1 MIARRLFASRTAA
14 GGALI
19 SSATTAKPTAAAAAA
34 AVGRRFESTVK
45 VGESASSVLARPPQL
60 APKKKRPIGGFRG
73 GVVGFLL
80 GVTTAGAF
88 GFVYLI
94 EEYQKATSL
103 VLSSVDGLEK
113 SSLKVKEYVKKI
125 EAVESDLAKLRASSA
140 TTQQVAQL
148 KTDWRKQSD
157 ILARDHLELKAHVWE
172 IEQDVDSALGRA
184 SSSKKPAAVAKS

>member
-1 MIARRLFASRTAA
+1 MFPRIVARSASSRL
-14 GGALI
+14 
-19 SSATTAKPTAAAAAA
+19 ATTAF
-34 AVGRRFESTVK
+34 RRFESTTAK
-45 VGESASSVLARPPQL
+45 AAESAVSSRPAAS
-60 APKKKRPIGGFRG
+60 APKKKRAIGGFRG

-80 GVTTAGAF
+80 GATTAGAF

-103 VLSSVDGLEK
+103 VLSSVDELEK

-125 EAVESDLAKLRASSA
+125 EAVEADLAKLRASSA

-148 KTDWRKQSD
+148 KADWRKQND

-172 IEQDVDSALGRA
+172 IEQDVDTALGR
-184 SSSKKPAAVAKS
+184 SSSKKN